1 MKGAFNDKPIFAG
14 LCHVM
19 IQAYLRKEKSSGR
32 QNLKY
37 SEEFTSFLTT
47 KRNENDYLTDPD
59 LCYENV
65 ARFK

>member
-37 SEEFTSFLTT
+37 SEEFTSFLVILGSFSN
-47 KRNENDYLTDPD
+47 RALD
-59 LCYENV
+59 LFRQN
-65 ARFK
+65 